1 MRIATTDGAHKLPDK
16 VQRGGESGVEAQTKA
31 VAELETE
38 VKAAKLVQAG
48 QTQCKWP
55 KRVANANR

>member
-1 MRIATTDGAHKLPDK
+1 MRIATTDGAHKLPDE
-16 VQRGGESGVEAQTKA
+16 VQRGVEAQTKA

>member
-16 VQRGGESGVEAQTKA
+16 VQRGESGVETQTKV

>member
-16 VQRGGESGVEAQTKA
+16 VQRGENGVEAETKA

-48 QTQCKWP
+48 QTRCKWP